1 MGRVARDKK
10 TLRWSVFPAQ
20 SADPAIL
27 APRTGP
33 RAAPDRRVGEKR
45 PPEGAVGRCPV
56 AWGDRA
62 DLLQC
67 RRMPEAR
74 ASAKATVGYH
84 A

>member
-27 APRTGP
+27 APRNDL

-62 DLLQC
+62 DVLQ
-67 RRMPEAR
+67 RRKMAQAR
-74 ASAKATVGYH
+74 ACAKATVGCH